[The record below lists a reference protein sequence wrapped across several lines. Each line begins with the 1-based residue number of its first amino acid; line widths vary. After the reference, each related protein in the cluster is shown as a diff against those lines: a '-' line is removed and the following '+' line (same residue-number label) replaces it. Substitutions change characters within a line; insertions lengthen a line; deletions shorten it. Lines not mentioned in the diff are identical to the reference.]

1 MTHMFLGKG
10 SSGRPVCRPKDEDRE
25 RTKTGTLIVWF
36 QDSSTRPF
44 VRPKCF
50 LFSTLRRGDG
60 RNRIAHLVDAYTK
73 KQRVLDENLQAR
85 LKHVCPQIFSQARL
99 KHVCPQIFSVCPQ
112 IFSQA
117 RLKHVCPQIF
127 SARRFNAE
135 TWCRGDAERGNLGI
149 RSLQGHSWFSF
160 KTPQTEP

>member
-73 KQRVLDENLQAR
+73 KQSVLDENLQAR
-85 LKHVCPQIFSQARL
+85 LKH
-99 KHVCPQIFSVCPQ
+99 VCPQ

-149 RSLQGHSWFSF
+149 RSLQGELTGTFMV
-160 KTPQTEP
+160 